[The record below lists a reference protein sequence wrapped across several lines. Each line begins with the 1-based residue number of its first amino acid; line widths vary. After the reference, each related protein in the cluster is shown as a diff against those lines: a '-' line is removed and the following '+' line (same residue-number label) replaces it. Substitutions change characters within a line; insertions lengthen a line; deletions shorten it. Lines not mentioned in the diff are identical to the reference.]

1 MQIEIKFETVHLNG
15 NLNLW
20 SILLFKKS
28 NKTKKNQKKI
38 SFSFS
43 RENRI

>member
-28 NKTKKNQKKI
+28 NKTKKI